1 MKRRFIVVSVLI
13 MVFGSQML
21 IAATSDS
28 DIPGNVRNN
37 RYFLESIR
45 LANLAEQS
53 FDEGD
58 YDASAKYSEES
69 VRYAEMSDEYV
80 RVQLKMR
87 ETDDAIAAARK
98 RLDYA
103 TSVNAARRY
112 SEEYGRAQV
121 AYAEARAFRASERWD
136 EAIIA
141 ANRVLVAL
149 AYVSA
154 EERQQPLPP
163 PQAPVQTN
171 DGALPSQYT
180 VRSWNISKDCL
191 WNIAGRPWV
200 YNDPRKWKTL
210 YEANKSKMPQP
221 NNPDLI
227 EPGMILDI
235 PAIKG
240 EVRQGSWDASKTY
253 STLP

>member
-1 MKRRFIVVSVLI
+1 MKRRLIVISILI
-13 MVFGSQML
+13 LVFGSQML

-58 YDASAKYSEES
+58 YDASAKYSEEA
-69 VRYAEMSDEYV
+69 VRYAELSDEYV
-80 RVQLKMR
+80 RVQLKMK
-87 ETDDAIAAARK
+87 ETDDAIAAAR
-98 RLDYA
+98 RRMDYA
-103 TSVNAARRY
+103 ASVNAARRF
-112 SEEYGRAQV
+112 SEEYTRAQI

-136 EAIIA
+136 DAIIA

-154 EERQQPLPP
+154 EEHQQPA
-163 PQAPVQTN
+163 APVQT
-171 DGALPSQYT
+171 DDKALPAQYT
-180 VRSWNISKDCL
+180 VRAWSVSKDCL

-210 YEANKSKMPQP
+210 YEANKNKMPQP

-227 EPGMILDI
+227 ETGMILDI

-240 EVRQGSWDASKTY
+240 EVRKGSWDANKTY